1 MRHSRAPSKPALS
14 GESMVQPSPRA
25 AGTPQGGFAWLS
37 AGVVD
42 TASTKTAARPRRRT
56 RLLPS
61 RMLPSPFPLLRRR
74 RDRDFH
80 RRPLQHLLME
90 SVEFWIGLAPAAIG
104 KAEIR
109 ITEHANKADLRYVER
124 PGQHVRLVLEA
135 RHAGP

>member
-1 MRHSRAPSKPALS
+1 MAHSRPLSRPTLS

-25 AGTPQGGFAWLS
+25 AGTPQDGFAWLS
-37 AGVVD
+37 AGVAD
-42 TASTKTAARPRRRT
+42 TASTKTAARPRRRN

-90 SVEFWIGLAPAAIG
+90 SVELRIGLAPAAIG
-104 KAEIR
+104 KAKIG
-109 ITEHANKADLRYVER
+109 IAQHANKADL
-124 PGQHVRLVLEA
+124 HN
-135 RHAGP
+135 